1 MKILKLFVLLAIPYS
16 ILLASGG
23 STYSRIGFGE
33 FNYNFSARRAGLGGL
48 GYSIVDKDFLS
59 YTNPAGWNQLESTRF
74 EAGYLVDAGNFSDKS
89 NSAFYSNSYFNGMI
103 FGFPISRDYGVTFTG
118 GIVPYSNVKYDVT
131 ENVDSILV
139 SPHTASYSGTG
150 GMSRLFFGTSLRMFN
165 DFSIGAA
172 LDYYNGESKNSTT
185 ISFSS
190 TSTFKDIENT
200 RDISYHG
207 IGFTAG
213 IISGDLSNLLSI
225 NFVKDWRIGISYS
238 SKVDM
243 SADSA
248 NVYSTTIGSYNESTG
263 SLKANLPARIGIGT
277 SFKFDKNYLFTLD
290 YMSQSMEDFTWDG
303 KKSISLQNAN
313 KLSFGMEYRPDYNEN
328 GFWNQTMLRAGI
340 SYEKTPYKVSGYS
353 VDQLSLT
360 AGVSLPLSYGNTIDH
375 GFQYSKRGTQD
386 FSLVKEN
393 LYRFNVAISIGELW
407 FIQVE
412 R

>member
-1 MKILKLFVLLAIPYS
+1 
-16 ILLASGG
+16 
-23 STYSRIGFGE
+23 
-33 FNYNFSARRAGLGGL
+33 
-48 GYSIVDKDFLS
+48 
-59 YTNPAGWNQLESTRF
+59 
-74 EAGYLVDAGNFSDKS
+74 
-89 NSAFYSNSYFNGMI
+89 
-103 FGFPISRDYGVTFTG
+103 
-118 GIVPYSNVKYDVT
+118 
-131 ENVDSILV
+131 
-139 SPHTASYSGTG
+139 
-150 GMSRLFFGTSLRMFN
+150 
-165 DFSIGAA
+165 
-172 LDYYNGESKNSTT
+172 
-185 ISFSS
+185 
-190 TSTFKDIENT
+190 
-200 RDISYHG
+200 
-207 IGFTAG
+207 
-213 IISGDLSNLLSI
+213 
-225 NFVKDWRIGISYS
+225 
-238 SKVDM
+238 M

-360 AGVSLPLSYGNTIDH
+360 AGVSLPLSYGNTIDL